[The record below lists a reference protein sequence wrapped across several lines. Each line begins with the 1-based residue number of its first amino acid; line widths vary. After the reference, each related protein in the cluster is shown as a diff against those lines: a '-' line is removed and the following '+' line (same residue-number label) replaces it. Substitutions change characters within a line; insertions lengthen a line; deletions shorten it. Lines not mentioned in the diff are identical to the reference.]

1 MTTRGAV
8 TVACTEL
15 PGVAVT
21 LRHVSTLGREE
32 LDALR
37 AREQRW
43 AAVDRRAQAS
53 LEARADLEAYAFA
66 VRACQWGRVAWACG
80 ARAGDESEACAFAV
94 RAMLC

>member
-8 TVACTEL
+8 SVACPEL

-43 AAVDRRAQAS
+43 AAVDLRAQAS

-66 VRACQWGRVAWACG
+66 VRVWGRLPLRCVPLG
-80 ARAGDESEACAFAV
+80 ARDVGMRSAGCQ
-94 RAMLC
+94 